1 MAFPE
6 RMRKASFEKSSRI
19 VLGLDLKP
27 DQSENLLRKA
37 LKIIDEVK
45 DDVCGIKV
53 NLHLI
58 IPLGFRELKA
68 IVDRAHDFGLLSIAD
83 LKLNDISSTNIIATD
98 ILWNIG
104 FDAVICNPFVGFEE
118 ALGPCIENAHLIGKG
133 VITLTYMSHRGAVE
147 GYGLEVLMEGKPIK
161 MYDLFIE
168 RAIKWNVD
176 GLIVGATNPAIIK
189 YVKDRVKT
197 IPIFSPGVFVQG
209 GDPKEAV
216 RAGSDYLI
224 IARAIIESNDVKK
237 SAKEIKNI
245 TW

>member
-6 RMRKASFEKSSRI
+6 RIKKASLEKGSRI

-27 DQSENLLRKA
+27 DQPENLLTRA

-45 DDVCGIKV
+45 DEVCGIKV

-83 LKLNDISSTNIIATD
+83 LKLNDIYSTNITATD

-118 ALGPCIENAHLIGKG
+118 ALGPCIESAHLLGRG

-147 GYGLEVLMEGKPIK
+147 GYGLDVLIEGKPLK
-161 MYDLFIE
+161 MYDIFVE
-168 RAIKWNVD
+168 RAVRWNVD
-176 GLIVGATNPAIIK
+176 GLVVGATNPAIIK
-189 YVKDRVKT
+189 YVKNKVKT

-224 IARAIIESNDVKK
+224 VARAIIESNDIKK
-237 SAKEIKNI
+237 KAKEIKAI

>member
-6 RMRKASFEKSSRI
+6 RIKKASIEKGSRI

-27 DQSENLLRKA
+27 DQPENLLTKA
-37 LKIIDEVK
+37 LEILDKVK

-68 IVDRAHDFGLLSIAD
+68 IVDRAHNFGLISIAD
-83 LKLNDISSTNIIATD
+83 LKLNDISSTNIVATS
-98 ILWNIG
+98 ILWDIG

-118 ALGPCIENAHLIGKG
+118 ALGPCIESAHLLGKG
-133 VITLTYMSHRGAVE
+133 VLTLTYMSHRGAVE
-147 GYGLEVLMEGKPIK
+147 GYGLDILIEGKTLK

-168 RAIKWNVD
+168 RAIRWNVD
-176 GLIVGATNPAIIK
+176 GLIVGATNPSIIK
-189 YVKDRVKT
+189 YVKDKVKT

-224 IARAIIESNDVKK
+224 IARAIIESNDIKK